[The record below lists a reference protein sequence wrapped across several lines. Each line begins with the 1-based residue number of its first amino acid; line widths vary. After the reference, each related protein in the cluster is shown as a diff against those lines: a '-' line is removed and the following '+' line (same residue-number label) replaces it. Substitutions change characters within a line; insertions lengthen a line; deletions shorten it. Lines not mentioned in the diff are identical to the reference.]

1 MFLSKY
7 LPFPKDLSPTSRK
20 NFRYVQIDAIGVGLA
35 GAAAPFLPVFLARLG
50 ATNFQISLLTTMP
63 AIAGFLLA
71 IPLGRLL
78 QGQRKIVPWFSG
90 SRLAVISSY
99 AMTGLAAIFITR
111 ESNLIPA
118 ILIIW
123 AVATIPQTMLSIT
136 FSVVMNAVAG
146 PTGRFDLM
154 TRRWS
159 TLGLTSTI
167 AVFMIGQLLDRV
179 GFPVNY
185 QVMFIALS
193 IGGLIS
199 FYFSSQI
206 KLKDAETPPASVD
219 TKPRNGITNY
229 LGKIKQEKPFQSFIV
244 KRFVYLTGVSL
255 AAPLFPIYFVRQIH
269 ASDSWIAAI
278 NIAQTAVMIIGYFV
292 WSQQS
297 RARGSH
303 MTLLWTTCGLSLYPV
318 LTAITGMP
326 WMIAIYAGAAGIF
339 QAGLDLVFFDE
350 LMKTIPAEYSATF
363 VSFAQSIQYI
373 SAIASPMIGS
383 FLADSI
389 GISAALII
397 SGGIRFLGFVLFFL
411 ERKKLT
417 IFPILKRKSNVE

>member
-1 MFLSKY
+1 VFLTKY
-7 LPFPKDLSPTSRK
+7 FPFPKDLSPTSRK
-20 NFRYVQIDAIGVGLA
+20 NFHYVQIDAIGVGLA
-35 GAAAPFLPVFLARLG
+35 SAAAPFLPVFLARLG
-50 ATNFQISLLTTMP
+50 ASNFQISLLTTMP

-90 SRLAVISSY
+90 SRLAVLSSY
-99 AMTGLAAIFITR
+99 AMTGLVAFFIPNQ
-111 ESNLIPA
+111 SSLIPA
-118 ILIIW
+118 ILIVW

-159 TLGLTSTI
+159 TLGLTTTI
-167 AVFMIGQLLDRV
+167 TVFMIGQLLDRV
-179 GFPVNY
+179 GFPFNY
-185 QVMFIALS
+185 QLMFIGLS

-199 FYFSSQI
+199 FYFSSHI
-206 KLKDAETPPASVD
+206 HLEDAEFAPASMEV
-219 TKPRNGITNY
+219 KPRKGITEY
-229 LGKIKQEKPFQSFIV
+229 LDKIKQEKPFKSFIV

-269 ASDSWIAAI
+269 ASDSWIATI
-278 NIAQTAVMIIGYFV
+278 TVAQTAVMIIGYFI

-297 RARGSH
+297 RSHGSH
-303 MTLLWTTCGLSLYPV
+303 VTLLWTTCGLSLYPV

-326 WMIAIYAGAAGIF
+326 WMIAIYAGMAGIF

-363 VSFAQSIQYI
+363 VSFAQSIQYV

-383 FLADSI
+383 FLADNI
-389 GISAALII
+389 GISAALIL
-397 SGGIRFLGFVLFFL
+397 SGGIRFLGFILFFL
-411 ERKKLT
+411 ERKK
-417 IFPILKRKSNVE
+417 PVSP